1 MSIWW
6 RITGRR
12 RAFWRQ
18 AVCHEKSRRRTKKN
32 NSFLLSFQTLHMN
45 KIRWNMGGVHKD
57 EGGNPRNFFSRV
69 RRENMRR
76 YLTIQHLSS
85 RTWCVLLVWTIFMR
99 HSRRPKARRHLRP
112 KILEIK
118 LNMFGNLV
126 NIAIRQTDK
135 SQRPQEIKRIDD
147 STSKNSYILFIH
159 RLNNKSKMPNH
170 HLFFSPT
177 KSFVVAQHNR
187 PSRVRLNSQG
197 ARQEKKLIETK
208 AFGVPHGGSWSGT
221 TTEKRR
227 TKFEKTWNKLLLPR
241 QLSR

>member
-18 AVCHEKSRRRTKKN
+18 AVCHEKSRRRTKKKQQFPPLFP
-32 NSFLLSFQTLHMN
+32 NSAYEQDPLEH
-45 KIRWNMGGVHKD
+45 GGVHKD

-159 RLNNKSKMPNH
+159 RLNNSTSQRCQIITCFFPPQSPLSLPNTIG
-170 HLFFSPT
+170 P
-177 KSFVVAQHNR
+177 AEC
-187 PSRVRLNSQG
+187 G
-197 ARQEKKLIETK
+197 
-208 AFGVPHGGSWSGT
+208 
-221 TTEKRR
+221 
-227 TKFEKTWNKLLLPR
+227 
-241 QLSR
+241 